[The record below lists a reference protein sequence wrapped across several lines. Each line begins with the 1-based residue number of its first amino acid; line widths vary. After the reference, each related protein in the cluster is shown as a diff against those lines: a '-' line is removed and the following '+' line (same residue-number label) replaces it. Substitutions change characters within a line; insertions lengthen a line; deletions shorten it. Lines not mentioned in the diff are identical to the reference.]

1 MVAGMGGLG
10 HQDFS
15 SLADDQDR
23 RDMMN
28 PNAIMSN
35 MINQGQIMGDG
46 MARQAIEAENAA
58 GGNIRGRGMRAIG
71 QAEES
76 KGGRSRAGRGG
87 AGSQALVPTA
97 GGGGLPSLLDL
108 FNTPHGYGGGGGG
121 ASVAGVTG

>member
-10 HQDFS
+10 HHDFG

-35 MINQGQIMGDG
+35 MINQGQIMGEG

-58 GGNIRGRGMRAIG
+58 GGGRGRGGMRAIG

-76 KGGRSRAGRGG
+76 KGAGRG
-87 AGSQALVPTA
+87 A
-97 GGGGLPSLLDL
+97 GGGAMVPSSGGLPSLLDL
-108 FNTPHGYGGGGGG
+108 FNTPHSYGGGSGGG
-121 ASVAGVTG
+121 ANVAGVTG